1 MQFLLACLASVMRE
15 LDVHLPS
22 EIEWTIASERLD
34 DEMDVAFPG
43 KVVDWALFKV
53 SFCFEKIEMMPE
65 SSDFQMR
72 AKGISRRRSL

>member
-1 MQFLLACLASVMRE
+1 MRE

-53 SFCFEKIEMMPE
+53 SFCFEKI
-65 SSDFQMR
+65 
-72 AKGISRRRSL
+72 